1 MAYPASLD
9 SFTTKTDG
17 VTDVVAAHVNDL
29 QTAIVN
35 IETELGTDPA
45 GSATDTKTRLSRSL
59 SAAGNV
65 QLAAPTTLTISSGE
79 VTVTQNYHVI
89 DTEAS
94 GAADDLDT
102 VSGGADGMIVIF
114 RQAADA
120 RDVTIKHATGNIY
133 TTSGADYVLSS
144 SKQALML
151 IYDNTLSVW
160 IAFDAHAPITVTDTS
175 TIDFTLTGQALTA
188 SVIPGGIAHNDL
200 ASKQGGTAGEYNHL
214 TNAQVTA
221 LHAAAHDINGA
232 DHTGTPLGVTNGG
245 TGTATQFTQGSVIFA
260 GASGVYSQDN
270 ANFFWDDTNNRLG
283 IGTTSPAQQLQ
294 LTGNIRLP
302 ATTNSAQ
309 YGILYK
315 GTNRFL
321 MDFVYGAQ
329 IGHNLFVGENAG
341 NLTMGSTATQNY
353 HSSYNIGVGLS
364 TLLSLT
370 TGYSNFAMGS
380 EALEFT
386 TTGAENVALGTNG
399 LIFNTTG
406 SNNISI
412 GTNAGLYHANGST
425 QLTDPEK
432 SIYIGGYCRGYNN
445 SDDNTIVIGYGAI
458 GTGANQ
464 TVLGSTS
471 TTKTTVRGDVV
482 TTNGS
487 TNAAGITKEGGFW
500 VRMVAGEALY
510 RGEVVASIQGAGGAD
525 GKVWKCPTSGN
536 ENDMPLGVVYADAS
550 ANAEVWIITSGIAY
564 VLPTSGVTATRGYVL
579 TASTTTAGRVDQAA
593 TVPAAATHFK
603 EVGHFIDTGSGNGA
617 LTRAIV
623 HFN

>member
-9 SFTTKTDG
+9 SFTTKTDD
-17 VTDVVAAHVNDL
+17 VTEVMAAHVNDL
-29 QTAIVN
+29 QTAIVA

-45 GSATDTKTRLSRSL
+45 GTKTDLKTRLLQSL
-59 SAAGNV
+59 STEGN
-65 QLAAPTTLTISSGE
+65 LKFAAPTTLTISSGDI
-79 VTVTQNYHVI
+79 TITQNFHLV
-89 DTEAS
+89 DTEAA
-94 GAADDLDT
+94 GASDDLDT
-102 VSGGADGMIVIF
+102 INGGADGLVLIL
-114 RQAADA
+114 RQANDA
-120 RDVTIKHATGNIY
+120 RDVTVKHAIGNIY

-200 ASKQGGTAGEYNHL
+200 ASKQGGTAGEYYHL
-214 TNAQVTA
+214 TSAQVSG
-221 LHAAAHDINGA
+221 LHAQAHDINGA
-232 DHTGTPLGVTNGG
+232 DHTGTPLGVTKGG
-245 TGTATQFTQGSVIFA
+245 TGTATQMTQGSVLFA
-260 GASGVYSQDN
+260 GASGVYAQDN
-270 ANFFWDDTNNRLG
+270 ANLFWDDSNNRLG
-283 IGTTSPAQQLQ
+283 IGTTGPNQQLEM
-294 LTGNIRLP
+294 TGNFRLP

-309 YGILYK
+309 YGIIYK
-315 GTNRFL
+315 GATRFL
-321 MDFVYGAQ
+321 MDFVYSGR
-329 IGHNLFVGENAG
+329 IGHNLFLGEDAG
-341 NLTMGSTATQNY
+341 NLTMGSSGTGNY
-353 HSSYNIGVGLS
+353 LASYNIGIGLS
-364 TLLSLT
+364 ALKSLT
-370 TGYSNFAMGS
+370 TGYSNFALGS

-386 TTGAENVALGTNG
+386 TTGHENSAIGTNG

-406 SNNISI
+406 YQNISI

-425 QLTDPEK
+425 QLKTANS
-432 SIYIGGYCRGYNN
+432 SIYIGSYCRGYNN
-445 SDDNTIVIGYGAI
+445 SDSNSIVIGTSAI
-458 GTGANQ
+458 GTGANT
-464 TVLGSTS
+464 TVIGTTN

-550 ANAEVWIITSGIAY
+550 ANAEVWIVTSGIAY
-564 VLPTSGVTATRGYVL
+564 VLPLAAVTATRGYVI